1 MFYKLTIFS
10 MLLSAIAFGAGMT
23 VDKSRIKH
31 LTAFRLI
38 LFWSI
43 IICSKTAEIISQNI
57 IIKYG
62 NYPYLKETAC
72 VIILLLGTAI
82 IIKGKSQKAYKI
94 EKTYPILRLFTVVYV
109 AVNTFLITAC
119 FIVCGIY
126 ADNIVFI
133 ISLSEILFFSLG
145 IYLRNKMKWI
155 SDYELRNWYC
165 LSGGLII
172 FMMIVFLI

>member
-1 MFYKLTIFS
+1 MFYKLIIFS

-72 VIILLLGTAI
+72 VIILLLGTAV
-82 IIKGKSQKAYKI
+82 IIKGKSKKAYKI
-94 EKTYPILRLFTVVYV
+94 EKTYPILRLFTVFYV

>member
-72 VIILLLGTAI
+72 IIIFFLGTAV

-94 EKTYPILRLFTVVYV
+94 EKTYPLLRLFTVFYV
-109 AVNTFLITAC
+109 AVNTFLITLC

-172 FMMIVFLI
+172 FIMIVFLI